1 MNKQEAI
8 KRLEVIKKEAE
19 ELREFIKTPD
29 QPEIKQ
35 GDVWRMHGVVYLIT
49 CCAAEWTAVEIGG
62 INSGGT
68 WDGTTSFESLSHD
81 FQEGGAVR
89 LGRYDD
95 IFIQKDQV
103 EKDWVPREALKEL
116 LEKDIHETEYLA
128 GYLLLSRGITELL
141 NGPKNEGTNL

>member
-1 MNKQEAI
+1 MNLNKQEAI

-19 ELREFIKTPD
+19 ELREFIST
-29 QPEIKQ
+29 PEIKQ

-62 INSGGT
+62 INNGGT
-68 WDGTTSFESLSHD
+68 WDGTTSFESLSRD

-95 IFIQKDQV
+95 ILIQKDQI
-103 EKDWVPREALKEL
+103 EKDYVPKEELVEILRVGEVANSYVEGYHALHL
-116 LEKDIHETEYLA
+116 
-128 GYLLLSRGITELL
+128 GL
-141 NGPKNEGTNL
+141 NKLGVSADK